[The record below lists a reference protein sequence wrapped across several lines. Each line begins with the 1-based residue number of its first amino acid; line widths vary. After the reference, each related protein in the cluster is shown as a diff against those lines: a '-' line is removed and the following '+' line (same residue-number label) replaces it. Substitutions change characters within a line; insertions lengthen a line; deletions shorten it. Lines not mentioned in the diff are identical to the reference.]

1 MAPSTTPK
9 KKKPGDSASTT
20 RRRYNSPL
28 RQQQSAATRERII
41 AAGAELVR
49 CLPDWDWTNLT
60 ARAIGARANVSE
72 RTVHRYFPTERK
84 LRDAVLQRLVEESG
98 IDLGN
103 LTLESF
109 ADTTAGLLSFLS
121 SFAASAS
128 TSPNV
133 GDPTLISIDQLRC
146 QALLQAV
153 CKAVPDDNAQDLE
166 AVAALLDLLWSPPP
180 YERLISAWRFDKQRA
195 IGAITWLIKLIEEA
209 VRDGRGPGRQETCH
223 TKQ

>member
-1 MAPSTTPK
+1 MPPSTTPK
-9 KKKPGDSASTT
+9 QKPTSDAKS
-20 RRRYNSPL
+20 RRQYNSPL
-28 RQQQSAATRERII
+28 RQQQSAATRERIV

-49 CLPDWDWTNLT
+49 SLPDWDWTNLT
-60 ARAIGARANVSE
+60 ARAIGERADVSE

-98 IDLGN
+98 IDLGS
-103 LTLESF
+103 LTLDNF
-109 ADTTAGLLSFLS
+109 AQTTSGLLGFLS

-128 TSPNV
+128 TSTNV

-153 CKAVPDDNAQDLE
+153 HRAIPNDTSQDLE

-180 YERLISAWRFDKQRA
+180 YERLITAWRFENQRA
-195 IGAITWLIKLIEEA
+195 IGAITWLIALIQEA
-209 VRDGRGPGRQETCH
+209 VRDGRGPGKPGAPPAER
-223 TKQ
+223 